1 VPKPQR
7 EHAQIIFSEECG
19 LQPGCILET
28 HALPVIGLVEFDSID
43 VIDLTET
50 GVLEIAFRPQVLP
63 LGPDR

>member
-1 VPKPQR
+1 
-7 EHAQIIFSEECG
+7 
-19 LQPGCILET
+19 LET

>member
-7 EHAQIIFSEECG
+7 EQAQITFSEECG

-28 HALPVIGLVEFDSID
+28 RVSVIGLVEFDGID

-50 GVLEIAFRPQVLP
+50 GVLEFSFRPQVP
-63 LGPDR
+63 HLGPDR